1 MNEYPFKV
9 ELVRANRKK
18 SASITVQDDIVV
30 VSVPKELSEYR
41 IKKLIKDKTPWIR
54 LKLKECKPNFS
65 IPSKEYVSGE
75 TISYLGRNY
84 KLKIIEGN
92 QASIKLKGQYLLT
105 TITDKSS
112 HNDVYSLIQSW
123 YISHATE
130 KLMEKTNRLAKAIGV
145 KPISIKVKNYKSRW
159 GSCSSKGDVSYNW
172 KIMQAPSSVIDYVV
186 IHELCHLIEHN
197 HSSKFW
203 NMVEKYCPEWKKSKE
218 WLKRNSMQLLALD
231 KV

>member
-18 SASITVQDDIVV
+18 SASITIQDDIVV
-30 VSVPKELSEYR
+30 VRVPKELSEYR

-54 LKLKECKPNFS
+54 VKLKECEPKFS

-92 QASIKLKGQYLLT
+92 KSSIKLKGQYLLT
-105 TITDKSS
+105 TITDKNSQK
-112 HNDVYSLIQSW
+112 DVYSLIQSW
-123 YISHATE
+123 YIYHATE

-159 GSCSSKGDVSYNW
+159 GSCTSKGDVSYNW

-203 NMVEKYCPEWKKSKE
+203 NMVEKYCPEWRKSKE
-218 WLKRNSMQLLALD
+218 WLKRNSLQLLALD

>member
-1 MNEYPFKV
+1 M
-9 ELVRANRKK
+9 
-18 SASITVQDDIVV
+18 
-30 VSVPKELSEYR
+30 
-41 IKKLIKDKTPWIR
+41 
-54 LKLKECKPNFS
+54 
-65 IPSKEYVSGE
+65 
-75 TISYLGRNY
+75 
-84 KLKIIEGN
+84 
-92 QASIKLKGQYLLT
+92 KGQYLLT

-112 HNDVYSLIQSW
+112 DYDVYSLIQSW

-172 KIMQAPSSVIDYVV
+172 KIMQAPSSVNDYVV

-203 NMVEKYCPEWKKSKE
+203 NMVEKYCPEWRESKE
-218 WLKRNSMQLLALD
+218 WLKRNRLHLLALD